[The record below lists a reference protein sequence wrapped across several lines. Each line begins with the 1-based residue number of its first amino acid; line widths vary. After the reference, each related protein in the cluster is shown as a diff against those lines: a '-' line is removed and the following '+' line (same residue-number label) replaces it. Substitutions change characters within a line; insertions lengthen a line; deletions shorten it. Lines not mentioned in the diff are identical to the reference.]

1 MRIPSRSPPL
11 RVEILLRISPNFGRG
26 EYHSFDLFDRIDVA
40 VIGDADAHTR

>member
-1 MRIPSRSPPL
+1 MKIPSRSPPL
-11 RVEILLRISPNFGRG
+11 RVEIPLRISPNFDRG